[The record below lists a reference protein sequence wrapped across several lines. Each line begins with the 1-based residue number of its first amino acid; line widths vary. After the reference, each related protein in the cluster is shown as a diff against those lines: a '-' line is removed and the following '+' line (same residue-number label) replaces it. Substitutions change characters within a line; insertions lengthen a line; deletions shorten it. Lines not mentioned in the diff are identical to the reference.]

1 MRASR
6 IAMLSRA
13 DRMALAVGLVVAIPC
28 GSDPV
33 RLGPRRVPARNGEI
47 ALETFSLQ
55 DNAGGP
61 PIMASDTIESTQQ
74 TIARCDNG
82 SGPTALPRD
91 FGRPSFTPSGNRVGV
106 SVRSPTSPFF
116 GQGATGG

>member
-47 ALETFSLQ
+47 AFETFSL
-55 DNAGGP
+55 
-61 PIMASDTIESTQQ
+61 
-74 TIARCDNG
+74 
-82 SGPTALPRD
+82 
-91 FGRPSFTPSGNRVGV
+91 
-106 SVRSPTSPFF
+106 
-116 GQGATGG
+116 